1 MLPSVSS
8 VESRLDTGA
17 ARGDSQS
24 ISVTI
29 DQQIYE
35 AERTLERLKRDLV
48 AAQSRAQQQE
58 QKLVEARRRMEQWR
72 WVNAINEGDPEAAR
86 LAASLAAQ
94 THVVD
99 AVAKSS
105 ADVSA
110 RVDRLQNKIER
121 QIARFFDLQSRRRA
135 IGDAGRRDSATSP
148 QESRSRAA
156 PSVIPDA
163 AEGVADKTPHD
174 LAHPAPRFLTA

>member
-8 VESRLDTGA
+8 IETRFDAGA

-29 DQQIYE
+29 DQQIHD
-35 AERTLERLKRDLV
+35 AERMLERLKRDLV
-48 AAQSRAQQQE
+48 MAQARAQQQE
-58 QKLVEARRRMEQWR
+58 QKLAEARRRMEQWR

-99 AVAKSS
+99 AAAKSS

-110 RVDRLQNKIER
+110 RVDRLQNRIER

-135 IGDAGRRDSATSP
+135 IGDAGRRDNAATT
-148 QESRSRAA
+148 QENRSRAA
-156 PSVIPDA
+156 QGVFSDA
-163 AEGVADKTPHD
+163 ADGATGQTPHD
-174 LAHPAPRFLTA
+174 LGHPAQRFLTT